1 MNTCVRSMQL
11 TNREEKGHVEEEI
24 NLLIADRIAQEG
36 IDLLRTQLPEAHI
49 DAEYGL
55 KPEQLKGMIG
65 KYTALVV
72 RSETQV
78 TSEILSVADKLKIVG
93 RAGVG
98 VDNIDI
104 EAATRRGIMV
114 VNSPTGNIVAAA
126 EHTIAMLMALT
137 RHIPAAN
144 SSTKAGKWEKSH
156 FLGAEVRNKI
166 LGIIGL
172 GKVGT
177 EVARRAQ
184 GLEMQVI
191 AFDPYVAPEQARKL
205 DVTMLSMEEVLQ
217 QADFVTLHTS
227 LTSGPQGTRGIIGSH
242 ELQLLKPGARLI
254 NCARGGLIDEGALLN
269 ALQENRLAGVALDV
283 FSQEPIGDNEI
294 LRRLLADERVI
305 ATPHLGAST
314 EEAQLGVAT
323 DVAEQIV
330 AVLRGGF
337 PRAAVNAPLILP
349 ETLNILQPYMHLVEQ
364 MGRLYTQLQPGPLH
378 KIEFSCSGEI
388 ANNDLRPL
396 QAALIKGLLESV
408 SDAHVN
414 MINAPLLAK
423 QWGLELNEQ
432 KSTTPAEFAN
442 LVTIRL
448 MYANGYSSSLAGK
461 PGSGDDYVEVIS
473 GTVMHNEPRIVRIG
487 RYWTEFVP
495 EGYILF
501 CRNPDQPGMIGRVGT
516 ILGKAKVNIRHMD
529 VGPSVR
535 SPSTKNPKRSP
546 DTALMIISVDE
557 PIPDWAIEEIKG
569 TGDIFG
575 VTLVKV

>member
-1 MNTCVRSMQL
+1 MGVEQGNVA
-11 TNREEKGHVEEEI
+11 EEMRV
-24 NLLIADRIAQEG
+24 LIADRIAQEG
-36 IDLLRTQLPEAHI
+36 IDLLRSQLPEAQI
-49 DAEYGL
+49 DVHLGL
-55 KPEQLKGMIG
+55 KPEQIRGIVG
-65 KYTALVV
+65 DYTALIV

-78 TSEILSVADKLKIVG
+78 TSEILAAAKKLKIVG

-104 EAATRRGIMV
+104 EAATRQGIMV

-126 EHTIAMLMALT
+126 EHTIAMLMALA
-137 RHIPAAN
+137 RHLPAA
-144 SSTKAGKWEKSH
+144 SSSIKAGKWEKNR
-156 FLGAEVRNKI
+156 FLGVEVRNKV

-191 AFDPYVAPEQARKL
+191 AFDPYVSPEHARKL
-205 DVTMLSMEEVLQ
+205 GVSMLSMEDVLR

-227 LTSGPQGTRGIIGSH
+227 LTSGPQGTRGLIGAH
-242 ELQLLKPGARLI
+242 ELNLLKPGARLI
-254 NCARGGLIDEGALLN
+254 NCARGGLIDEEALLN
-269 ALQENRLAGVALDV
+269 ILQQDRLTGVALDV
-283 FSQEPIGDNEI
+283 FSQEPIGDNTI
-294 LRRLLADERVI
+294 LKQLVAHEQVI

-330 AVLRGGF
+330 AVLGGGF

-349 ETLNILQPYMHLVEQ
+349 ETLKILQPYMHLVEQ
-364 MGRLYTQLQPGPLH
+364 MGRLYTQLQPGPLN
-378 KIEFSCSGEI
+378 KIEFSCSGDI
-388 ANNDLRPL
+388 ANYDLRPL
-396 QAALIKGLLESV
+396 QAALIKGLLESI

-414 MINAPLLAK
+414 MINAQLLAK
-423 QWGLELNEQ
+423 QWGLEITEQ
-432 KSTTPAEFAN
+432 KSTMPAEFAN
-442 LVTIRL
+442 LVTMRVL
-448 MYANGYSSSLAGK
+448 SANGHTSSFAGK
-461 PGSGDDYVEVIS
+461 PGSGDEYVEVVS
-473 GTVMHNEPRIVRIG
+473 GTVMHGEPRIVRIG

-516 ILGKAKVNIRHMD
+516 ILGKANVNIRHMD

-535 SPSTKNPKRSP
+535 APHARDPMRSS
-546 DTALMIISVDE
+546 DTALMIISVDD
-557 PIPDWAIEEIKG
+557 PIPGWALAEIDD

-575 VTLVKV
+575 LTLVRL

>member
-1 MNTCVRSMQL
+1 MALGGAGETAGFKE
-11 TNREEKGHVEEEI
+11 TIKI
-24 NLLIADRIAQEG
+24 LITDRIAREG
-36 IDLLRTQLPEAHI
+36 IELLHTQLPEAQI
-49 DAEYGL
+49 DERPGL
-55 KPEQLKGMIG
+55 KPEQLKAIIG
-65 KYTALVV
+65 EYHALIV

-78 TSEILSVADKLKIVG
+78 TGDILAAAVRLKIVG

-104 EAATRRGIMV
+104 EAATRQGIMV

-126 EHTIAMLMALT
+126 EHTIAMLMALA
-137 RHIPAAN
+137 RHIPAAS
-144 SSTKAGKWEKSH
+144 SSTKTGKWEKSR
-156 FLGAEVRNKI
+156 FLGVEVRNKI

-177 EVARRAQ
+177 EVARRAE

-191 AFDPYVAPEQARKL
+191 AFDPFVAPEQARKL

-227 LTSGPQGTRGIIGSH
+227 LTGGPQGTRGLIGTH

-254 NCARGGLIDEGALLN
+254 NCARGGLIDEEALLN

-283 FSQEPIGDNEI
+283 FSQEPVGDNVI
-294 LRRLLADERVI
+294 LQQLLAHERVI

-349 ETLNILQPYMHLVEQ
+349 ETLNILQPYMHLIEQ
-364 MGRLYTQLQPGPLH
+364 MGRLYIQLQPGPLN
-378 KIEFSCSGEI
+378 KIEISCSGEI

-432 KSTTPAEFAN
+432 KSATPTEFAN

-448 MYANGYSSSLAGK
+448 MHANGYSSSFAGK

-473 GTVMHNEPRIVRIG
+473 GTVMHNEARIVRIG

-516 ILGKAKVNIRHMD
+516 ILGTAQVNIRHMD
-529 VGPSVR
+529 VGPSLR
-535 SPSTKNPKRSP
+535 SPHSRDSKRSP
-546 DTALMIISVDE
+546 DTALMIISVDD
-557 PIPDWAIEEIKG
+557 PIPEWAIEEIKG

>member
-1 MNTCVRSMQL
+1 MGKILV
-11 TNREEKGHVEEEI
+11 
-24 NLLIADRIAQEG
+24 ADRIAQEG
-36 IDLLRTQLPEAHI
+36 IDLLHAQLPEAEI
-49 DAEYGL
+49 DVRTGL
-55 KPEQLKGMIG
+55 KPEQLQEIIG
-65 KYTALVV
+65 NYTALIV

-78 TSEILSVADKLKIVG
+78 TGNILAAARQLKIVG

-104 EAATRRGIMV
+104 DAATRQGVMV

-126 EHTIAMLMALT
+126 EHTIAMLMALA

-144 SSTKAGKWEKSH
+144 SSIKSGKWEKSR
-156 FLGAEVRNKI
+156 FLGIEVRNKV
-166 LGIIGL
+166 LSIIGL

-205 DVTMLSMEEVLQ
+205 GVTMLSMEDVLQ

-227 LTSGPQGTRGIIGSH
+227 LTSGPNGTRGLIGSR
-242 ELQLLKPGARLI
+242 ELSLMKPGARLI
-254 NCARGGLIDEGALLN
+254 NCARGGLIDEEALLN
-269 ALQENRLAGVALDV
+269 FLNEHRVAGAALDV
-283 FSQEPIGDNEI
+283 FSQEPVRDDTV
-294 LRRLLADERVI
+294 LKQLLAHERVI

-314 EEAQLGVAT
+314 EEAQVGVAT

-330 AVLRGGF
+330 SVLRGGF

-349 ETLNILQPYMHLVEQ
+349 ETLKILQPYMHLVEQ
-364 MGRLYTQLQPGPLH
+364 MGRLYTQLQPGPLN

-388 ANNDLRPL
+388 AGYDLRPL
-396 QAALIKGLLESV
+396 QAALIKGLLESI

-414 MINAPLLAK
+414 MINAQLLAK
-423 QWGLELNEQ
+423 QWGLEIIEQ
-432 KSTTPAEFAN
+432 KSPMPTEFAN
-442 LVTIRL
+442 LVTMRVL
-448 MYANGYSSSLAGK
+448 NANGYTSSFAGK
-461 PGSGDDYVEVIS
+461 PGSGDEHVEVLS
-473 GTVMHNEPRIVRIG
+473 GTVMHGEPRVVQVG
-487 RYWTEFVP
+487 RYWTELIP

-516 ILGKAKVNIRHMD
+516 VLGKANVNIRHMD
-529 VGPSVR
+529 VGPSSRMPHYREAHR
-535 SPSTKNPKRSP
+535 ST

-557 PIPDWAIEEIKG
+557 PIPDWALEEIG
-569 TGDIFG
+569 AAGDIFG
-575 VTLVKV
+575 LTLVKL

>member
-1 MNTCVRSMQL
+1 MGVEQGNVA
-11 TNREEKGHVEEEI
+11 EEMRI
-24 NLLIADRIAQEG
+24 LIADRIAQEG
-36 IDLLRTQLPEAHI
+36 IDLLRSQLPEAQI
-49 DAEYGL
+49 DVHLGL
-55 KPEQLKGMIG
+55 KREQIRGIVG
-65 KYTALVV
+65 DYTALIV

-78 TSEILSVADKLKIVG
+78 TSEILAAAKKLKIVG

-104 EAATRRGIMV
+104 DAATQQGIMV

-126 EHTIAMLMALT
+126 EHTIAMLMALA
-137 RHIPAAN
+137 RHIPAA
-144 SSTKAGKWEKSH
+144 SSSIKAGKWEKNR
-156 FLGAEVRNKI
+156 FLGIEVRNKV

-191 AFDPYVAPEQARKL
+191 AFDPYVSPEHARKL
-205 DVTMLSMEEVLQ
+205 DVSMLSMEDVLR

-227 LTSGPQGTRGIIGSH
+227 LTSGPQGTRGLIGVH
-242 ELQLLKPGARLI
+242 ELNLLKPGARLI
-254 NCARGGLIDEGALLN
+254 NCARGGLIDEEALLN
-269 ALQENRLAGVALDV
+269 VLQQNRLAGVALDV
-283 FSQEPIGDNEI
+283 FSQEPIGDNAI
-294 LRRLLADERVI
+294 LKQLVSHERVI

-330 AVLRGGF
+330 AVLHGGF

-349 ETLNILQPYMHLVEQ
+349 ETLKVLQPYMHLVEQ
-364 MGRLYTQLQPGPLH
+364 MGRLYTQLQPGPLN
-378 KIEFSCSGEI
+378 KIELSCSGDI
-388 ANNDLRPL
+388 ANYDLRPL
-396 QAALIKGLLESV
+396 QAALIKGLLESI

-414 MINAPLLAK
+414 MINAQLLAK
-423 QWGLELNEQ
+423 QWGLEITEQ
-432 KSTTPAEFAN
+432 KSTMPAEFAN
-442 LVTIRL
+442 LVTMRVL
-448 MYANGYSSSLAGK
+448 SANGHTSSFAGK
-461 PGSGDDYVEVIS
+461 PGSGDEYVEVVS
-473 GTVMHNEPRIVRIG
+473 GTVMHGESRIVRIG

-516 ILGKAKVNIRHMD
+516 ILGKANVNIRHMD

-535 SPSTKNPKRSP
+535 APHARDPKRSS
-546 DTALMIISVDE
+546 DTALMIISVDD
-557 PIPDWAIEEIKG
+557 PIPGWALAEIDD

-575 VTLVKV
+575 LTLVKL

>member
-1 MNTCVRSMQL
+1 M
-11 TNREEKGHVEEEI
+11 EEETNI
-24 NLLIADRIAQEG
+24 LIADRIAQEG
-36 IDLLRTQLPEAHI
+36 INLLRSQLPEAHV
-49 DAEYGL
+49 DVHYGL
-55 KPEQLKGMIG
+55 KPEQLKSIIG
-65 KYTALVV
+65 NYTALIV

-78 TSEILSVADKLKIVG
+78 TSEILAAASKLKIVG

-98 VDNIDI
+98 IDNIDI
-104 EAATRRGIMV
+104 EAATRQGIMV

-126 EHTIAMLMALT
+126 EHTIAMLMALA
-137 RHIPAAN
+137 RHIPAAS
-144 SSTKAGKWEKSH
+144 SSTKTGKWEKSR
-156 FLGAEVRNKI
+156 FLGVEVRNKI
-166 LGIIGL
+166 LGIIGF
-172 GKVGT
+172 GKVGI

-191 AFDPYVAPEQARKL
+191 AFDPYVAPEQARKF

-227 LTSGPQGTRGIIGSH
+227 LTSGPQGTRGLIGSH
-242 ELQLLKPGARLI
+242 ELRLLKPGARLI
-254 NCARGGLIDEGALLN
+254 NCARGGLIDEEALLN

-294 LRRLLADERVI
+294 LKQLLAHEQVI

-364 MGRLYTQLQPGPLH
+364 MGRLYTQLQPGPLN
-378 KIEFSCSGEI
+378 KIELTCSGEI

-396 QAALIKGLLESV
+396 QAALIKGLLETV

-423 QWGLELNEQ
+423 QWGLEISEQ
-432 KSTTPAEFAN
+432 KSTIPTEFAN

-448 MYANGYSSSLAGK
+448 MNANGFSSSLAGK
-461 PGSGDDYVEVIS
+461 PGSGDEYVEVIS

-516 ILGKAKVNIRHMD
+516 ILGKAHVNIRHMD

-535 SPSTKNPKRSP
+535 APHIRDAKRFP
-546 DTALMIISVDE
+546 DTALMIISVDD